1 MAVSF
6 MPDQRERNGQFFS
19 RGFINGNG
27 QGDQLTLVELIIVMA
42 VVWRRGDVVM
52 AGLRRLKHRLFETG
66 QAHGDITLTSHL
78 SEHLIKRLCV
88 AALPEDADMRIAQ
101 ESLGFHSS

>member
-19 RGFINGNG
+19 LGFINGNG

-42 VVWRRGDVVM
+42 VVWRRGDVGY
-52 AGLRRLKHRLFETG
+52 GL
-66 QAHGDITLTSHL
+66 
-78 SEHLIKRLCV
+78 
-88 AALPEDADMRIAQ
+88 AAPP
-101 ESLGFHSS
+101 

>member
-19 RGFINGNG
+19 LGFINGNG

-52 AGLRRLKHRLFETG
+52 AGCAAINIDCSKPGRLMAILRSRPISLS
-66 QAHGDITLTSHL
+66 TS
-78 SEHLIKRLCV
+78 
-88 AALPEDADMRIAQ
+88 
-101 ESLGFHSS
+101 SSARCRCAPRRC